1 MLRPG
6 ERCAFPTPQATSSPQ
21 LPCMRPEDRRA
32 GRPWKAPSQKSLRS
46 RGSPLGRRAFIGVHL
61 GRGPPVGSAAAPSP
75 EDAMFVSC
83 LLSVSLALSAGA
95 APGMPP
101 GTQAP
106 TPSHTLWLVQA
117 LYPGQDALLQR
128 TEEGI
133 AALIPQDVQAEQLIG
148 RGALAMHLKGQGGDL
163 RCVSGEARCREP
175 LEAYLES
182 LGLERVVLVQVG
194 QDDAGYRFRAVSVR
208 PGTGARGQAE
218 TANPAF
224 EKALAGVLV
233 KFLSLNATVVAE
245 TTPAGATVFIDGV
258 KVGST
263 PFTTEVLPGEHT
275 FRFELASH
283 LPKEETRVMSSR
295 QQVKLDAALEKVPA
309 RLVVKAQPEGA
320 EIRVDGQPV
329 GTTAV
334 DQGIQPGTRMVSLT
348 LDGYEPH
355 EVKAEIA
362 PGGTYTL
369 EHALTPTSMQSF
381 KLAMR
386 RRKEA
391 TMARQSYLEASFEMQ
406 RLTGTSLA
414 SQPLSTSEEL
424 ESLRTRDVRAPGS
437 RNLRG
442 VGVEYGR
449 YGQFFGVM
457 LVGATYAST
466 GDTWTLGIDVP
477 PGVGGVGPDGVSS
490 LDTQV
495 QAVSLRALQPQLRY
509 VLGPVSF
516 AIQVGLEGR
525 GLLVKERAG
534 DAAIFK
540 DGLYA
545 LDLHASGQATARIFV
560 YEGLYASVAYQHSF
574 TLLKKIAGTSNIRGG
589 LGYAF

>member
-1 MLRPG
+1 
-6 ERCAFPTPQATSSPQ
+6 
-21 LPCMRPEDRRA
+21 
-32 GRPWKAPSQKSLRS
+32 
-46 RGSPLGRRAFIGVHL
+46 
-61 GRGPPVGSAAAPSP
+61 
-75 EDAMFVSC
+75 MFVSC

-95 APGMPP
+95 APGLPP
-101 GTQAP
+101 SAQTPA
-106 TPSHTLWLVQA
+106 PSHTLWLVQA
-117 LYPGQDALLQR
+117 MYPGQDALLQR
-128 TEEGI
+128 AEEGI
-133 AALIPQDVQAEQLIG
+133 ATLLPEDVRAQQLIG
-148 RGALAMHLKGQGGDL
+148 RGALAGHLKGRAGDL

-175 LEAYLES
+175 LESYLDS

-208 PGTGARGQAE
+208 PGPGARGQAE

-233 KFLSLNATVVAE
+233 KFLSLNATVDAE
-245 TTPAGATVFIDGV
+245 TTPPGATVFIDGL
-258 KVGST
+258 KVGTT
-263 PFTTEVLPGEHT
+263 PFHTEVLPGEHT
-275 FRFELASH
+275 FRFEMASH
-283 LPKEETRVMSSR
+283 LPKEETRVVGSR
-295 QQVKLDAALEKVPA
+295 EQVKLTAALEKVPA

-334 DQGIQPGTRMVSLT
+334 DQGIQPGTRLLSLT

-355 EVKAEIA
+355 EEKAEIS

-369 EHALTPTSMQSF
+369 EHTLTPTSMQSF

-406 RLTGTSLA
+406 RLTSATLT
-414 SQPLSTSEEL
+414 SQPLSTSEAL
-424 ESLRTRDVRAPGS
+424 ENLRSQDVRAPS
-437 RNLRG
+437 ARNLRG
-442 VGVEYGR
+442 VGIEYGR

-477 PGVGGVGPDGVSS
+477 AGVPGVGPEGLSA

-516 AIQVGLEGR
+516 SIQAGLEGR
-525 GLLVKERAG
+525 GLLMKERAR

-545 LDLHASGQATARIFV
+545 LDLHASGQATARIFM

-574 TLLKKIAGTSNIRGG
+574 PLLKKIAGTSNIRGG